1 MISVVDFF
9 ANQTITLLQSCK
21 YLYLSAMLPV
31 LQNRSSH
38 NFIFFALMHPSQL
51 QIKDY
56 AYELPDERIA
66 RYPLAERDLSKLLI
80 YKEGNISEDVYRNLP
95 EHLPADSMLVFN
107 NTKVIEARILFHKS
121 TGSIIEIF
129 CLEPAAGVELTQAM
143 MSQGSV
149 RWTCLVGGAS
159 KWKQQFL
166 EKQLNTPKGE
176 VLLKAEK
183 RKQAQGSFEI
193 EFSWDNEHFTFAE
206 LLHFAGV
213 LPLPPY
219 LQRQTEA
226 ADYDRYQ
233 TVYARQEGSVAAP
246 TAGLH
251 FTPLLLQQLQEQG
264 IKKQFVTLHVGAG
277 TFQPVKSEIMEQHN
291 MHREWIEITTDT
303 IEDLLKQLPNNI
315 IAVGTTSLRSI
326 ESLYWM
332 GVKAII
338 NPKAGI
344 EELEVQQWDA
354 YDLPNQKTSAK
365 EALQAL
371 LDWMKRNKLNQ
382 LICHTQILI
391 APGYKARIASAII
404 TNFHQP
410 NSTLLLLV
418 AALIDNDWKK
428 VYDHAMASNF
438 CFLSYGDGSLLWVRE
453 SKDIANSS

>member
-1 MISVVDFF
+1 
-9 ANQTITLLQSCK
+9 
-21 YLYLSAMLPV
+21 
-31 LQNRSSH
+31 
-38 NFIFFALMHPSQL
+38 MHPSQL
-51 QIKDY
+51 QIKDFT
-56 AYELPDERIA
+56 YELPDERIA

-80 YKEGNISEDVYRNLP
+80 YKDGAISEDVYRNLVQYI
-95 EHLPADSMLVFN
+95 PANSLLVFN

-129 CLEPAAGVELTQAM
+129 CLEPAAGVELTEAM
-143 MSQGSV
+143 MSHESV
-149 RWTCLVGGAS
+149 RWTCLVGGAG

-166 EKQLNTPKGE
+166 EKQLSTPRGN
-176 VLLKAEK
+176 VLLRAEK
-183 RKQAQGSFEI
+183 IKQEQGSFEI
-193 EFSWDNEHFTFAE
+193 EFSWNNEHFTFAE

-219 LQRQTEA
+219 LQRQTEV

-233 TVYARQEGSVAAP
+233 TVYAKQEGSVAAP

-251 FTPLLLQQLQEQG
+251 FTPLLLQQLEQRG

-277 TFQPVKSEIMEQHN
+277 TFQPVKSETMQQHN
-291 MHREWIEITTDT
+291 MHREWIEISIAT
-303 IEDLLKQLPNNI
+303 IEDLLKQLPDI
-315 IAVGTTSLRSI
+315 VIAVGTTSLRSI

-338 NPKAGI
+338 NPDATI

-354 YDLPNQKTSAK
+354 YDLPKREVSAM

-371 LDWMKRNKLNQ
+371 LNWMKKHQLNQ

-410 NSTLLLLV
+410 DSTLLLLV
-418 AALIDNDWKK
+418 AALIGDDWKK
-428 VYDHAMASNF
+428 VYNYAMSHDF
-438 CFLSYGDGSLLWVRE
+438 RFLSYGDGSLLW
-453 SKDIANSS
+453 ANGSR